1 MLTQILYHGN
11 DCALPAA
18 FLTGPL
24 CTDTQATKPGWD
36 DSRMGE
42 VGRNQEVPRDL
53 GRAGSDLLGLR
64 EAESASRPRGQ
75 AVLTQQ

>member
-1 MLTQILYHGN
+1 
-11 DCALPAA
+11 
-18 FLTGPL
+18 
-24 CTDTQATKPGWD
+24 
-36 DSRMGE
+36 MGE

-53 GRAGSDLLGLR
+53 LGRAGTDLLGLR

>member
-1 MLTQILYHGN
+1 M
-11 DCALPAA
+11 
-18 FLTGPL
+18 
-24 CTDTQATKPGWD
+24 
-36 DSRMGE
+36 RE
-42 VGRNQEVPRDL
+42 VGRNQKVPRDL